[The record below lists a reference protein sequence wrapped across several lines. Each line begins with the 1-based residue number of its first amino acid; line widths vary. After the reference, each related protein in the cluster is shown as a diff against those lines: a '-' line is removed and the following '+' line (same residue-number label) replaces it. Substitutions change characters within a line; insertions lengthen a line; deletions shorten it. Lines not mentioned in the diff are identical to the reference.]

1 MKNIISKP
9 KEGLSSR
16 HGHVFSPKSRAY
28 FAWEKGQ
35 IDDGMLNQRE
45 AGKFFP
51 AKLSGLAD
59 PVAPTDVYSALPPR
73 DGEIASANQGNA
85 RFLDQP
91 GSDWPKHDV
100 ISSQLLPVR
109 WHYSAVH
116 VTRRWNYFITRKD
129 WNPDLPLSR
138 EQFDEKPFFSVEL
151 TEQPFW
157 SHGDALTPPN
167 PTEHMLMLPERR
179 GYHVLLAVWEIAN
192 TGNAFY
198 QVIDLNFTDSTI
210 SLPPPAAPE
219 ALRVKG
225 VTGNTIS
232 LTWSAPSVAAAYYTI
247 YRDGVFA
254 DRVKAMEF
262 TDSGLKED
270 TEYTYEVTSVDM
282 SGTESARSH
291 AITVRTQS
299 SAAIDHPPSAP
310 ENLHCMQVTTNS
322 ISLMWS
328 PSQSPVVI
336 QCYILHRDGQVIART
351 PASQLTYVDSNLQE
365 GTTYHYYVVAQ
376 NENGCLSAPGNQ
388 LAMTTERTS
397 TTTPDPAPHRKWAL
411 RSTFSAGEIVSHN
424 GSLWQCIQ
432 THVAYSPEWAPG
444 ASDSATLWRLIKA

>member
-1 MKNIISKP
+1 MANIISKP
-9 KEGLSSR
+9 KNSISSR
-16 HGHVFSPKSRAY
+16 HGHIFSPKSRAF

-51 AKLSGLAD
+51 AKVSGLAD
-59 PVAPTDVYSALPPR
+59 PVAPTDVHSALPPR

-100 ISSQLLPVR
+100 ISGQLLPVR
-109 WHYSAVH
+109 WYYSAVH

-138 EQFDEKPFFSVEL
+138 AQFDEKPFFSVEL

-167 PTEHMLMLPERR
+167 PTEHTVMLPERR
-179 GYHVLLAVWEIAN
+179 SYHVLLAVWEVAN

-210 SLPPPAAPE
+210 PLPPPAAPE

-225 VTGNTIS
+225 MTCDTIS
-232 LTWSAPSVAAAYYTI
+232 LAWSAPSVAAAYYNI
-247 YRDGVFA
+247 YRDGLLA
-254 DRVKAMEF
+254 DSVKAVEF

-270 TEYTYEVTSVDM
+270 TEYTYEVTSVAV
-282 SGTESARSH
+282 SGAESARSH
-291 AITVRTQS
+291 TLTVRTQS
-299 SAAIDHPPSAP
+299 CAAIDNPPTAP
-310 ENLHCMQVTTNS
+310 GNLHSMKVTTNS
-322 ISLMWS
+322 VSLMWS
-328 PSQSPVVI
+328 PSQSSVAI
-336 QCYILHRDGQVIART
+336 KRYILHRDGHVIAHT
-351 PASQLTYVDSNLQE
+351 PACQLTYVDSPLQE
-365 GTTYHYYVVAQ
+365 DTTYHYYVVAQ
-376 NENGCLSAPGNQ
+376 DANGLLSAPGNQ
-388 LAMTTERTS
+388 LAVTTEQTS
-397 TTTPDPAPHRKWAL
+397 TAPDPDPYRKWAL

-424 GSLWQCIQ
+424 GRLWQCLQ

-444 ASDSATLWRLIKA
+444 ASDSATLWRQVKP